1 MFNLVS
7 MNRTIHFHCY
17 SILLLAF
24 LLCGKASAQMVQYG
38 KVVELNAKGKTLS
51 GVAITVQSAH
61 DCHPTSSDAHG
72 LFRLSF
78 AEHQTGDVIH
88 GLRAKKYGYEVV
100 NIHVTRDG
108 WTLTDRDT
116 LRIVMAP
123 AGKINEARMRYYD
136 LIETACVG
144 RYDSTMA
151 LLDEHYANHT
161 ITLPEY
167 QYWKLQAENE
177 LQRAYQNMDAMADVF
192 ARIDEEDTDR
202 TTQAISAKLKANDM
216 LGAIV
221 LASAEPFE
229 SVLQAYSDF
238 NTSYPMERL
247 EDMEAKAVQDSLPA
261 ADSLYHE
268 IMVLQTYANLFEG
281 DFVTSGG
288 KYAKS
293 CAYLGVIYK
302 ERGWNEASGKYFMKA
317 LRMYEMLNMIEGV
330 EVQDKIDK
338 IKELLGK
345 Q

>member
-1 MFNLVS
+1 MFYG
-7 MNRTIHFHCY
+7 F
-17 SILLLAF
+17 LLFAF
-24 LLCGKASAQMVQYG
+24 LNCEKASAQMVQYG
-38 KVVELNAKGKTLS
+38 KVVELNTKGKTIS

-61 DCHPTSSDAHG
+61 DCHPTASDAHG

-78 AEHQTGDVIH
+78 AEHQIGDVIH

-123 AGKINEARMRYYD
+123 SGKINEARMRYYD

-144 RYDSTMA
+144 LYDSTMA
-151 LLDEHYANHT
+151 LLNEHYANHI

-177 LQRAYQNMDAMADVF
+177 LQHAYHNMDIYADVF
-192 ARIDEEDTDR
+192 ARIDDEEEDII
-202 TTQAISAKLKANDM
+202 TQAVSSKLNANDI
-216 LGAIV
+216 LGAIA
-221 LASAEPFE
+221 LASGVQCET
-229 SVLQAYSDF
+229 VLQSYSDF
-238 NTSYPMERL
+238 YTTFPLESHEEMET
-247 EDMEAKAVQDSLPA
+247 KAVLDSLQVS
-261 ADSLYHE
+261 DTLYEE
-268 IMVLQTYANLFEG
+268 IMVLQTYANLFES
-281 DFVTSGG
+281 DFVVSGE

-302 ERGWNEASGKYFMKA
+302 DKDWTEASTKYLQKA
-317 LRMYEMLNMIEGV
+317 LRMYEMLNLIDGV
-330 EVQDKIDK
+330 EVEDKIEK
-338 IKELLGK
+338 IKKLLEK

>member
-1 MFNLVS
+1 
-7 MNRTIHFHCY
+7 MNKTTY
-17 SILLLAF
+17 ILCVVAF
-24 LLCGKASAQMVQYG
+24 LAAFSLCGKASAQTVQYG

-61 DCHPTSSDAHG
+61 DCQPTSSDAHG

-78 AEHQTGDVIH
+78 AEHQTGDVVH

-100 NIHVTRDG
+100 NIHITRDG
-108 WTLTDRDT
+108 WTLTNRDT

-123 AGKINEARMRYYD
+123 IGKINEARMRYYD
-136 LIETACVG
+136 LIETACVNQ
-144 RYDSTMA
+144 YDAT
-151 LLDEHYANHT
+151 LNVLNEHYANHN

-177 LQRAYQNMDAMADVF
+177 LQHAYQNMDAMADAF
-192 ARIDEEDTDR
+192 ARIDEEDTNK
-202 TTQAISAKLKANDM
+202 TTQAISAKLKVNDM
-216 LGAIV
+216 LGAMA
-221 LASAEPFE
+221 LASNEPYE

-238 NTSYPMERL
+238 NTAYPMERL
-247 EDMEAKAVQDSLPA
+247 EDMEAKAAQDSLPA
-261 ADSLYHE
+261 ADSLYQE
-268 IMVLQTYANLFEG
+268 IMVLQTYANLFES

-302 ERGWNEASGKYFMKA
+302 ERGWDEASRKYFMKA
-317 LRMYEMLNMIEGV
+317 LRMYEMLNLIEGV
-330 EVQDKIDK
+330 EVTDKIDR
-338 IKELLGK
+338 IKELLET

>member
-1 MFNLVS
+1 MNNSIRFLCFTTLLV
-7 MNRTIHFHCY
+7 
-17 SILLLAF
+17 AF
-24 LLCGKASAQMVQYG
+24 LHCGKASAQMVQYG
-38 KVVELNAKGKTLS
+38 KVVELNTKGKTIS

-78 AEHQTGDVIH
+78 AEHQVGDVIH

-123 AGKINEARMRYYD
+123 SGKINEARMRYYD

-144 RYDSTMA
+144 LYDSTMA
-151 LLDEHYANHT
+151 LLNEHYANRT

-177 LQRAYQNMDAMADVF
+177 LQRAYQNMDAVADAF
-192 ARIDEEDTDR
+192 ARIDEDDLDKSA
-202 TTQAISAKLKANDM
+202 QAISVKLKNNDM
-216 LGAIV
+216 LGAIA
-221 LASAEPFE
+221 LASDEPFE

-247 EDMEAKAVQDSLPA
+247 EDMETKAALDSLPV
-261 ADSLYHE
+261 ADSLYYE
-268 IMVLQTYANLFEG
+268 IMVLQTYANLFES
-281 DFVTSGG
+281 DFVTNGA

-302 ERGWNEASGKYFMKA
+302 ERGWKEASKKYFTKA
-317 LRMYEMLNMIEGV
+317 LRMYEMLNVIEGI

-338 IKELLGK
+338 IKQQLNN
-345 Q
+345 

>member
-1 MFNLVS
+1 
-7 MNRTIHFHCY
+7 MNKITYTLCIAVF
-17 SILLLAF
+17 LAAF
-24 LLCGKASAQMVQYG
+24 SHVGKASAQTVQYG
-38 KVVELNAKGKTLS
+38 KVVELNSKGKTLS

-61 DCHPTSSDAHG
+61 DCQPTSSDAHG

-78 AEHQTGDVIH
+78 AEHQTGDVVH

-123 AGKINEARMRYYD
+123 IGKINEARMRYYD

-151 LLDEHYANHT
+151 LLNEHYAKHT

-177 LQRAYQNMDAMADVF
+177 LQRAYQNMDAMADAF
-192 ARIDEEDTDR
+192 ARIDEEDMDK
-202 TTQAISAKLKANDM
+202 TTQAISAKLKVNDM
-216 LGAIV
+216 LGAMA
-221 LASAEPFE
+221 LASNEPYE
-229 SVLQAYSDF
+229 TVLQAYSDF

-247 EDMEAKAVQDSLPA
+247 EDMEGKAAQDSLPA
-261 ADSLYHE
+261 ADSLYQE
-268 IMVLQTYANLFEG
+268 IMVLQTYANLFES

-302 ERGWNEASGKYFMKA
+302 ERGWDEASRKYFMKA
-317 LRMYEMLNMIEGV
+317 LRMYEMLNLIEGV
-330 EVQDKIDK
+330 EVTDKIDR
-338 IKELLGK
+338 IKELLET

>member
-1 MFNLVS
+1 
-7 MNRTIHFHCY
+7 MNKTTY
-17 SILLLAF
+17 ILCVAAF
-24 LLCGKASAQMVQYG
+24 LAAFSLCWKASAQTVQYG
-38 KVVELNAKGKTLS
+38 KVVELNSKGKTLS

-61 DCHPTSSDAHG
+61 DCQPTSSDAHG

-78 AEHQTGDVIH
+78 AEHQTGDVVH

-108 WTLTDRDT
+108 WTLTNRDT

-123 AGKINEARMRYYD
+123 VGKINEARMHYYD
-136 LIETACVG
+136 LIETACVNQ
-144 RYDSTMA
+144 YDATMDV
-151 LLDEHYANHT
+151 LNEHYANRT
-161 ITLPEY
+161 ITLLEY

-177 LQRAYQNMDAMADVF
+177 LQRAYQNMDAMADAF
-192 ARIDEEDTDR
+192 ARIDEEDMDKTI
-202 TTQAISAKLKANDM
+202 QAISAKLKVNDM
-216 LGAIV
+216 LGAMA
-221 LASAEPFE
+221 LASNEPYE

-247 EDMEAKAVQDSLPA
+247 EDMEAKAAQDSIPV
-261 ADSLYHE
+261 ADSLYQE
-268 IMVLQTYANLFEG
+268 IMVLQTYANLFES

-302 ERGWNEASGKYFMKA
+302 ERGWDEASMKYFMKA
-317 LRMYEMLNMIEGV
+317 LRMYEMLNLIEGV
-330 EVQDKIDK
+330 EVTDKIDR
-338 IKELLGK
+338 IKELLET